1 MPLTDNS
8 TGTSDVDLTP
18 LHTVIITVLY
28 SVTIAVALTG
38 NLLLIFIVTRRP
50 ETRTLTGFL
59 FLNMAA
65 ADLMVTLV
73 VMPLTM
79 AVPYTEIKWLPGVIG
94 HITCKGVYYGF
105 HVTIAASILSL
116 MFMSVDRYLAVS
128 FPLRSFS
135 KLRRAKVLSFVIW
148 LISMIVMI
156 PAAVLWKIR
165 KGEQEDMYCVASF
178 TDVFGDFQKGA
189 LFFYIYLFL
198 LIYLIPLLVIA
209 VLYGLICCRLW
220 RRKMPGLVSSKTE
233 ERREAIKRKVVNTLI
248 MITAAF
254 ALCWLPTQT
263 YHLILAFNLQLHFR
277 LPRIVMFMCFWFGH
291 ANSAFNP
298 WLYMLLTPK
307 FRIALCKL
315 CCGKYYD
322 FRVRAE
328 STMRNTQYSSVREN
342 NSDKE
347 RSKKTHK
354 KENGL
359 LKEETEERETV
370 L

>member
-79 AVPYTEIKWLPGVIG
+79 AVPYTETKWLPGVIG
-94 HITCKGVYYGF
+94 HITCKAVYYGF

-116 MFMSVDRYLAVS
+116 AFMSVDRYLAVL

-135 KLRRAKVLSFVIW
+135 TFRRAKVLSLVIW

-156 PAAVLWKIR
+156 PAAVLWINK
-165 KGEQEDMYCVASF
+165 KYPDGMYCVAGLEEA
-178 TDVFGDFQKGA
+178 FGDFQKGA
-189 LFFYIYLFL
+189 LGFYLYLFL

-220 RRKMPGLVSSKTE
+220 RRKMPGLVSSKAEKNHE
-233 ERREAIKRKVVNTLI
+233 ETKRKVVRTLI
-248 MITAAF
+248 MITVAF

-277 LPRIVMFMCFWFGH
+277 FPRIVMFMCFWFGH
-291 ANSAFNP
+291 ANSALNP

-307 FRIALCKL
+307 YRIALCKL

>member
-1 MPLTDNS
+1 M
-8 TGTSDVDLTP
+8 V
-18 LHTVIITVLY
+18 ITVMY

-94 HITCKGVYYGF
+94 HITCKAVYYGF

-116 MFMSVDRYLAVS
+116 MFMSVDRYLAVL

-135 KLRRAKVLSFVIW
+135 TFRRAKVLSLVIW

-156 PAAVLWKIR
+156 PAAVLWINK
-165 KGEQEDMYCVASF
+165 KYPDGMYCVAGLKEA
-178 TDVFGDFQKGA
+178 FGDFQKGA
-189 LFFYIYLFL
+189 SVFYLYLFM

-220 RRKMPGLVSSKTE
+220 RRKMPGLVSSKAEQQRE
-233 ERREAIKRKVVNTLI
+233 ETKRKVVRTLI

-254 ALCWLPTQT
+254 CTLLAPNAGLPS
-263 YHLILAFNLQLHFR
+263 H
-277 LPRIVMFMCFWFGH
+277 
-291 ANSAFNP
+291 
-298 WLYMLLTPK
+298 
-307 FRIALCKL
+307 
-315 CCGKYYD
+315 
-322 FRVRAE
+322 
-328 STMRNTQYSSVREN
+328 YSV
-342 NSDKE
+342 
-347 RSKKTHK
+347 
-354 KENGL
+354 
-359 LKEETEERETV
+359 
-370 L
+370 

>member
-1 MPLTDNS
+1 M
-8 TGTSDVDLTP
+8 
-18 LHTVIITVLY
+18 IITVLY

-38 NLLLIFIVTRRP
+38 NVLLIFIVTRRP

-79 AVPYTEIKWLPGVIG
+79 AIPFTEIKWLPGVIG

-105 HVTIAASILSL
+105 HVSIAASILSL
-116 MFMSVDRYLAVS
+116 LFMSVDRYLAVL
-128 FPLRSFS
+128 FPLRIFP
-135 KLRRAKVLSFVIW
+135 KFRRAMLLSFVIW

-156 PAAVLWKIR
+156 PAAVLWTIR
-165 KGEQEDMYCVASF
+165 NGEREDMYCVAGF
-178 TDVFGDFQKGA
+178 KELFGDLLLKGMT
-189 LFFYIYLFL
+189 FFYLYLFL
-198 LIYLIPLLVIA
+198 IIYLIPLVMIA
-209 VLYGLICCRLW
+209 VLYSVICYRLC
-220 RRKMPGLVSSKTE
+220 RRKIPGLVSSE
-233 ERREAIKRKVVNTLI
+233 IEQRHEATKRKVVRTLI
-248 MITAAF
+248 TITAAF

-298 WLYMLLTPK
+298 WLYMLLTDK
-307 FRIALCKL
+307 FRIAMCDI
-315 CCGKYYD
+315 CRGEYSSH
-322 FRVRAE
+322 RVRSGA
-328 STMRNTQYSSVREN
+328 SMRYTQYTSVRKISTAVKKLPKNPREN
-342 NSDKE
+342 EVSV
-347 RSKKTHK
+347 
-354 KENGL
+354 
-359 LKEETEERETV
+359 LKEELEERETV